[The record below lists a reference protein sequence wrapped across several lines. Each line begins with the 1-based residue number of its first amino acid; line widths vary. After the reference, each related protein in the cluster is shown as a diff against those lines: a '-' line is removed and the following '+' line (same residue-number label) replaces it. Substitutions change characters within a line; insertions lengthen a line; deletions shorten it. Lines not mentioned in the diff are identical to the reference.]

1 MEWRF
6 FMSEELRKKQIKLT
20 YTIFKN
26 LKNDEYK
33 FCFESE
39 IKERGFTLSD
49 FEEHFA
55 HHRQLLSVIKT
66 KQYRQLQIIP
76 DLTAYDK
83 NIRYLRDLH
92 RVVVKN
98 VEFSQRLKSGDFDWC

>member
-1 MEWRF
+1 
-6 FMSEELRKKQIKLT
+6 MSEELRKKQIKLT

-26 LKNDEYK
+26 LKNEEYK
-33 FCFESE
+33 FCFNAE
-39 IKERGFTLSD
+39 IKERGFTIAD

-55 HHRQLLSVIKT
+55 HNRQLLSVIKT

-76 DLTAYDK
+76 NLSVYDK

-92 RVVVKN
+92 RKVVKN
-98 VEFSQRLKSGDFDWC
+98 VEFSQRLRAGDFDWC